1 MPSAAH
7 DDPPP
12 AYDSTTFEAIFCAN
26 ADGHPADC
34 ECPDCMPD
42 LYATAG
48 RPCMPP
54 GAPPVPDCDIDDE
67 PTLDM
72 SLDAVELYAA
82 AQAGGT

>member
-12 AYDSTTFEAIFCAN
+12 AYDTTAFDAIFCAN
-26 ADGHPADC
+26 ADGHPASC
-34 ECPDCMPD
+34 ECPDCMP
-42 LYATAG
+42 
-48 RPCMPP
+48 P
-54 GAPPVPDCDIDDE
+54 GALPVSGCDIDDE

-82 AQAGGT
+82 TLATGA